1 MAQCPF
7 QKVSFIENAHVLSLF
22 MAILL
27 IFPTFKSKICPQGI
41 LSPIFAGVIKRLG
54 TAGLM

>member
-7 QKVSFIENAHVLSLF
+7 QKVSFIENAHVVSLL

-27 IFPTFKSKICPQGI
+27 IFLTENDHLIKFQLIKIVFYHLI
-41 LSPIFAGVIKRLG
+41 EIMLI
-54 TAGLM
+54 T